1 MASKKSKK
9 NRASELLRSKTMQ
22 LQEEVETKIQIDET
36 TVQDDSVR
44 GGEPIMANVNDDFN
58 LDDLDLEGAL
68 GDLDTPQ
75 ATTKEDEIDLSG
87 FDPDKALDEETKATE
102 ETHHFDGDGNDL
114 TDDEIKANKERK
126 ATERKARTQMQLD
139 QLKKG
144 EKLVAQ
150 YPNKTKLQN
159 YMSERSELVF
169 FITRDDAK
177 TDLVQKKTAQREHTE
192 GKGKGRYI
200 QASTLQAKDVVPASE
215 RAYVFDFEIRM
226 KQPSTPIG
234 CGILVPADAS
244 SVLDS
249 GIEPDLAQTT
259 DILSNQNPEMKLV
272 ILDKDYPT
280 WIASHFGPA
289 GVAESPATFAP
300 VAKNRKA
307 DSPTLS
313 EPGRYIVDTR
323 QSKKAIGD
331 IIVDAK
337 VYLKH
342 NQGRSSLVTPTNYI
356 PLNTFNLVPLTYE
369 AVLGNLTEG
378 VSEYPFFKQYLA
390 SKVPEANTIANKL
403 QVPGLENL
411 VDAAKNVYL
420 TTDGVEVWSPLLSPK
435 SEEEFNAAA
444 KQVIVVDWAR
454 RDENGS
460 LAEIPLTLP
469 LKESRKSKETKTRY
483 AITKNKLQ
491 LDQTYEKTETNPET
505 GAKEKVMA
513 ESKYFWTGNPEIQ
526 RFVDACQGLLKY
538 ENLMSVETRTKNS
551 KSILQSQESSWLR
564 AQLTIA
570 NQEAAKA
577 DADLINA

>member
-75 ATTKEDEIDLSG
+75 SSVDSEIDLSG

-102 ETHHFDGDGNDL
+102 ETHHFDGAGNDL
-114 TDDEIKANKERK
+114 TEEQIKADKERK
-126 ATERKARTQMQLD
+126 ATERKARTQMQFD

-144 EKLVAQ
+144 EKLVSQ

-159 YMSERSELVF
+159 YMSERSELIF

-177 TDLVQKKTAQREHTE
+177 TDLVQKKTAQRELTE

-200 QASTLQAKDVVPASE
+200 QASTHEAKEVVPASD
-215 RAYVFDFEIRM
+215 RAYTFDYEIRM

-234 CGILVPADAS
+234 CGILVPADAA

-259 DILSNQNPEMKLV
+259 DIISNQNPEMKLV

-280 WIASHFGPA
+280 WIATHFGPA

-300 VAKNRKA
+300 VAKNKKA
-307 DSPTLS
+307 DAPTLT
-313 EPGRYIVDTR
+313 EPGRYTVDTR
-323 QSKKAIGD
+323 QSKKAFGD
-331 IIVDAK
+331 IIADAK

-342 NQGRSSLVTPTNYI
+342 SLGRNSLVTPTNYI

-369 AVLGNLTEG
+369 AVLGELTAG
-378 VSEYPFFKQYLA
+378 VSEYPFYKQYLA
-390 SKVPEANTIANKL
+390 GKVPEANSIANKL
-403 QVPGLENL
+403 IVPGLANL
-411 VDAAKNVYL
+411 VETAKNVFL

-444 KQVIVVDWAR
+444 KQVIVSDWAR

-460 LAEIPLTLP
+460 LVEVPLTLP
-469 LKESRKSKETKTRY
+469 LKEQKSSKEGKVRY
-483 AITKNKLQ
+483 AVTKNKLQ
-491 LDQTYEKTETNPET
+491 LDKTFEKTVTDPATGVKETVT
-505 GAKEKVMA
+505 A

-538 ENLMSVETRTKNS
+538 ENLMSVETKTKNS

-564 AQLTIA
+564 AQLAIA
-570 NQEAAKA
+570 NQETAKA